1 MKKTILHTAIVGSL
15 LSIGA
20 VQAAP
25 SFDGNFELNTDAISK
40 AEGDSTYKQDGRLEL
55 NVTGRHTMGDNFFAG
70 KGSLLIKTTGDAV
83 VDDAYVQFGNS
94 TWDLQ
99 AGRFE
104 AVNLFPKGK
113 DTLIE
118 HVEAVDVYEANMTR
132 GREGDDTGQFALHFN
147 ASESVKFELAT
158 LYGDPNID
166 ETTEDKATAISGIR
180 PSVTFA
186 AGAATITAGYES
198 VKYDLAAGGEVKKSG
213 YAVSAN
219 FDVAAANV
227 NLAATFGKDHETDEK
242 VTSMM
247 ANMTYGNFGL
257 GLIASSVDEGTSDD
271 PSLLT
276 TYIAYTVPVLD
287 IENATVTFAG
297 SYSTADKVAAG
308 TNDKV
313 TAARVRFN
321 YGF

>member
-15 LSIGA
+15 LSIGV

-25 SFDGNFELNTDAISK
+25 SFDGNFELNTDTISK
-40 AEGDSTYKQDGRLEL
+40 AEGDSTYTQDGRLEL
-55 NVTGRHTMGDNFFAG
+55 NVTGKHTMDDNFFAG
-70 KGSLLIKTTGDAV
+70 KGSLLIKTTGAAT
-83 VDDAYVQFGNS
+83 VDDAYIKFGNS

-113 DTLIE
+113 DTVVVN
-118 HVEAVDVYEANMTR
+118 VENVDVYEANMVR
-132 GREGDDTGQFALHFN
+132 GRAGDDTGQFALHFN
-147 ASESVKFELAT
+147 ASETVKFELAT
-158 LYGDPNID
+158 IYGDANTD
-166 ETTEDKATAISGIR
+166 ETTEDKTTAISGIR
-180 PSVTFA
+180 PSVTFE

-198 VKYDLAAGGEVKKSG
+198 VKYDLTAGGEVKKSG
-213 YAVSAN
+213 YAVAAN

-227 NLAATFGKDHETDEK
+227 NLAAAFGKDDATDEK
-242 VTSMM
+242 VTSLT
-247 ANMTYGNFGL
+247 ANMTYNNFGL
-257 GLIASSVDEGTSDD
+257 GVIASSVDNGAND

-276 TYIAYTVPVLD
+276 AYVAYTMPVLD

-297 SYSTADKVAAG
+297 SYSTADKVATG
-308 TNDKV
+308 DNDKT

-321 YGF
+321 YNF

>member
-15 LSIGA
+15 LSISA

-40 AEGDSTYKQDGRLEL
+40 AEGDSIYKQDGRLEL
-55 NVTGRHTMGDNFFAG
+55 NVTGKHTMGDNFFAG
-70 KGSLLIKTTGDAV
+70 KGSLLIKTTGEAT
-83 VDDAYVQFGNS
+83 VDDAYIKFGNS

-113 DTLIE
+113 DTV
-118 HVEAVDVYEANMTR
+118 VENVAAVDVYEANMTR

-147 ASESVKFELAT
+147 ASESVKFELAA
-158 LYGDPNID
+158 LYGDPNIG
-166 ETTEDKATAISGIR
+166 ETTEDKATAISGVR

-186 AGAATITAGYES
+186 AGAATITAGFES

-213 YAVSAN
+213 YALVAN

-227 NLAATFGKDHETDEK
+227 NLAAAFGKDDATDEK
-242 VTSMM
+242 VTSIT

-257 GLIASSVDEGTSDD
+257 GVIASSVDDGAND

-276 TYIAYTVPVLD
+276 AYVAYTMPVLD
-287 IENATVTFAG
+287 IENATVTLAG
-297 SYSTADKVAAG
+297 SHSTAKDVG
-308 TNDKV
+308 TANDKV

>member
-1 MKKTILHTAIVGSL
+1 MKKSILATAIVSSI
-15 LSIGA
+15 LSVSA
-20 VQAAP
+20 AHAAP

-70 KGSLLIKTTGDAV
+70 RGSLLIKTTGDAV
-83 VDDAYVQFGNS
+83 VDDAYIQFGNS

-118 HVEAVDVYEANMTR
+118 HVGAVDVYEANLVR
-132 GREGDDTGQFALHFN
+132 GREGDEAGQFALHFN
-147 ASESVKFELAT
+147 ANDSVKFELAT
-158 LYGDPNID
+158 IYGDPNID
-166 ETTEDKATAISGIR
+166 DDTSTVDNTTAISGVR

-186 AGAATITAGYES
+186 AGDATITAGYES
-198 VKYDLAAGGEVKKSG
+198 LKYDLTAGGEVKQSG
-213 YAVSAN
+213 YAVAAN

-242 VTSMM
+242 VTSIM

-257 GLIASSVDEGTSDD
+257 GVISSSVDDGAND

-276 TYIAYTVPVLD
+276 TYVAYTMPVLD
-287 IENATVTFAG
+287 IENATVTLAG
-297 SYSTADKVAAG
+297 SYSSAKDVGTA
-308 TNDKV
+308 NDKV